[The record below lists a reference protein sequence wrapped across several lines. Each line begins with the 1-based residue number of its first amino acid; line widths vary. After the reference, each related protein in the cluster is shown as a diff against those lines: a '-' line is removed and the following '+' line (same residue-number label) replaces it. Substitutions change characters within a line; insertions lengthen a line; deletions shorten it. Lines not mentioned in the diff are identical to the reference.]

1 MQQIFNKRGAAKA
14 LGVSV
19 ETLDRYKK
27 NGRLP
32 FHQIGN
38 RIVYTEN
45 DLTAFLESCAIP
57 ATVIPTLREKS
68 AMAKAA
74 AGGVA

>member
-1 MQQIFNKRGAAKA
+1 MQQIFNKRGAAQA

-45 DLTAFLESCAIP
+45 DLSTFLESCAIP
-57 ATVIPTLREKS
+57 ATAIPTLKEKN

-74 AGGVA
+74 GGAA

>member
-1 MQQIFNKRGAAKA
+1 MQQIFNKRGAAKV
-14 LGVSV
+14 LGIST

-38 RIVYTEN
+38 RVIFTES

-57 ATVIPTLREKS
+57 ASVIPTPREKS

-74 AGGVA
+74 GGVA